1 MKAEI
6 IVGVAMA
13 IGGISAALFGNPG
26 HLIVSTLPG
35 AALALTAYFEHRR
48 DKKRAE
54 KYVNH
59 YPLSNNH

>member
-1 MKAEI
+1 MRAEI

-35 AALALTAYFEHRR
+35 AALALAAYFEHRR

-54 KYVNH
+54 KYRN
-59 YPLSNNH
+59 YNSLTNNH